1 MTGKSSVPK
10 TIFGYEVIDHLGEGA
25 GSRLYVVSKPKT
37 GQLYALKHVQPK
49 EEKEQ
54 RFVDQLR
61 TEFEVSKVFRHPA
74 LRKSADL
81 QTRRRLFGPVVEAA
95 LVMELVDGIPM
106 DREQPRDLPNLVDC
120 FEQTAVALTTLH
132 NLLYVHCDLKPSNI
146 LVQADGLIKLID
158 FGQTCHIGTI
168 KKRVQGTP
176 DFIAP
181 EQVRLNAVGVYTDI
195 YNLGATLYWALT
207 RQKVPTLL
215 TVRRRDRDVVRE
227 QKFPKPI
234 ELKPDIP
241 LALSD
246 LVMSCVNVNPSLR
259 PQSMNELLTGLTPYG
274 LDREH

>member
-1 MTGKSSVPK
+1 MPEKPPVPK
-10 TIFGYEVIDHLGEGA
+10 TIFGYEVVEGLGDGA
-25 GSRLYVVSKPKT
+25 GSQLYVVNKPRT

-49 EEKEQ
+49 DPKEQ
-54 RFVDQLR
+54 RFVEQLR
-61 TEFEVSKVFRHPA
+61 NEFEVSKLFRHPT
-74 LRKSADL
+74 LRKSVDL

-95 LVMELVDGIPM
+95 LVMELVDGVPL
-106 DREQPRDLPNLVDC
+106 DREQPHDLPRLIDC

-132 NLLYVHCDLKPSNI
+132 NLLYVHCDLKPGNI
-146 LVQADGLIKLID
+146 LLQANGLVKLID
-158 FGQTCHIGTI
+158 FGQTCPVGTI

-207 RQKVPTLL
+207 GQKVPTLL

-234 ELKPDIP
+234 DLKADLPA
-241 LALSD
+241 ALSD
-246 LVMSCVNVNPSLR
+246 LVMSCINVNPSLR
-259 PQSMNELLTGLTPYG
+259 PQSMNDLLKGLMPYG
-274 LDREH
+274 LHREH

>member
-10 TIFGYEVIDHLGEGA
+10 TIFGYEVIDRLGDGA
-25 GSRLYVVSKPKT
+25 GSQLYVVSKPRT

-49 EEKEQ
+49 DEKEQ

-61 TEFEVSKVFRHPA
+61 NEFEVSKVFRHPA
-74 LRKSADL
+74 LRKSVDL
-81 QTRRRLFGPVVEAA
+81 QTRRRLFGPVVGAA
-95 LVMELVDGIPM
+95 LVMELVDGIPL
-106 DREQPRDLPNLVDC
+106 DREQPQDLPALIDC

-132 NLLYVHCDLKPSNI
+132 NLLYVHCDLKPGNI
-146 LVQADGLIKLID
+146 LRQSNGMVKLID
-158 FGQTCHIGTI
+158 FGQTCSLGTI

-207 RQKVPTLL
+207 GQKVPTLL

-234 ELKPDIP
+234 ELKPDLPAAI
-241 LALSD
+241 SD

-259 PQSMNELLTGLTPYG
+259 PQSMSELLRVLTPYG
-274 LDREH
+274 LHREH